1 MLGSEAFR
9 DQLPTCPHDL
19 TEYARDQ
26 TGPSSWSADPRVAS
40 LSAWALEAHDDPM
53 CARTTELL
61 VDISPLDVPRVV
73 VAGGQVAAFVTHRE
87 AFVIASI
94 DGASTLEMM
103 VGSLDLP
110 PGEVLEI
117 VCRLCA
123 RGIVALDR

>member
-1 MLGSEAFR
+1 MLDTAAVR
-9 DQLPTCPHDL
+9 DRLPTSPHDL
-19 TEYARDQ
+19 SAYARDQ
-26 TGPSSWSADPRVAS
+26 TGPSSWSAHPRAEA

-53 CARTTELL
+53 CARTTNLL
-61 VDISPLDVPRVV
+61 IDVSPLDVPRVV
-73 VAGGQVAAFVTHRE
+73 VRGEEVAQVVSHRE

-94 DGASTLEMM
+94 DGASTLETM
-103 VGSLDLP
+103 VDMLDLP

>member
-1 MLGSEAFR
+1 MLDSEAFR
-9 DQLPTCPHDL
+9 DRLPTSPHDL
-19 TEYARDQ
+19 SEYARDQ

-61 VDISPLDVPRVV
+61 VEISPLDIPRVV
-73 VAGGQVAAFVTHRE
+73 VAGEQVAEVVSHRE

-94 DGASTLEMM
+94 DGASTLETL

-117 VCRLCA
+117 LCRLCA